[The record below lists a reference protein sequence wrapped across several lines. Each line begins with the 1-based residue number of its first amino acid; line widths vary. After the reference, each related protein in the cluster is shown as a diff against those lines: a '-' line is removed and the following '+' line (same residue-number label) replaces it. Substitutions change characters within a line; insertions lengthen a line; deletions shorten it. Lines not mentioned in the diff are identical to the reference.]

1 MRKLFVQFVIFMAL
15 LSIPLAV
22 MAAGNNLLAQV
33 QIDPTLKPQFA
44 PSIESTSGDRTA
56 PVNIVL
62 QLIAGSLIYAAGPI
76 AVLMIAIGGL
86 RYVTSRGD
94 QNAMEE
100 AKKTILWAVIGL
112 VVIILSFAIVTNVI
126 SVLNIPTAPAN
137 PPASTQQATP

>member
-1 MRKLFVQFVIFMAL
+1 MIFLAL

-22 MAAGNNLLAQV
+22 MASGNDLLAQV
-33 QIDPTLKPQFA
+33 QMNEELRPDFA
-44 PSIESTSGDRTA
+44 PNINPAGGDRTA

-126 SVLNIPTAPAN
+126 GVLNLPTAP
-137 PPASTQQATP
+137 PSS